1 MEIPITFIF
10 KVKNSINSL
19 KLTDPNDQ
27 MRQSSATILVNI
39 LASDMNVSNLFPF
52 KILVKLFNTVSDGF
66 KLVENDRK

>member
-39 LASDMNVSNLFPF
+39 LALDMNVSNLFPF

>member
-1 MEIPITFIF
+1 
-10 KVKNSINSL
+10 
-19 KLTDPNDQ
+19 

-39 LASDMNVSNLFPF
+39 LPSDMNVSNLLPF